1 MSTKILFVEDDLN
14 LGYLVKENLEN
25 HCYNV
30 LLCKNGKEGYDVFHS
45 EKPALCILD
54 IMMPVRDGL
63 ELARDIRRTDQHV
76 PILFLTSRTNE
87 QDKLEAFNAG
97 ADDYVTKP
105 FSMKELL
112 MRIQAILKRTGERE
126 VQERSPVYY
135 IGNLVFDYTNRK
147 LTAPA
152 AGANETKTLSIK
164 EAELLKV
171 LAEQKNKLI
180 SRSEILMTVWGNDDF
195 FIAKSMDVYL
205 TRLRKLLRPDP
216 SLEIQNLYGTGFK
229 LVEKAMQPE

>member
-1 MSTKILFVEDDLN
+1 MNTKILFVEDDIN
-14 LGYLVKENLEN
+14 LGYLVKENLELN
-25 HCYNV
+25 HFEV
-30 LLCKNGKEGYDVFHS
+30 VLCKNGKEGYDTFLTEH
-45 EKPALCILD
+45 PALCILD
-54 IMMPVRDGL
+54 IMMPIRDGL

-87 QDKLEAFNAG
+87 QDKVDAFSAG

-112 MRIQAILKRTGERE
+112 MRIQAILKRTGERAAE
-126 VQERSPVYY
+126 PKRPQVYN
-135 IGNLVFDYTNRK
+135 IGNLVFDYENRK
-147 LTAPA
+147 LSVPVT
-152 AGANETKTLSIK
+152 GMDETKTLSIK

-171 LAEQKNKLI
+171 LCENKNKLI
-180 SRSEILMTVWGNDDF
+180 SRSEILLTVWGNDDF

-229 LVEKAMQPE
+229 LAEKSLQ

>member
-1 MSTKILFVEDDLN
+1 MNTKILFVEDDIN
-14 LGYLVKENLEN
+14 LGYLVKENLELN
-25 HCYNV
+25 HFEV
-30 LLCKNGKEGYDVFHS
+30 VLCKNGKEGYDTFLTEH
-45 EKPALCILD
+45 PALCILD
-54 IMMPVRDGL
+54 IMMPIRDGL

-87 QDKLEAFNAG
+87 QDKVDAFSAG

-112 MRIQAILKRTGERE
+112 MRIQAILKRTGERAAE
-126 VQERSPVYY
+126 PKRPRVYN
-135 IGNLVFDYTNRK
+135 IGNLVFDYENRK
-147 LTAPA
+147 LSVPVT
-152 AGANETKTLSIK
+152 GVDETKTLSIK

-171 LAEQKNKLI
+171 LCENKNKLI
-180 SRSEILMTVWGNDDF
+180 SRSEILLTVWGNDDF

-229 LVEKAMQPE
+229 LAEKSLQ